1 VGCYHGY
8 LSGVRCRL
16 ACGPADAT
24 ATHCLFSKIQ
34 IGCTLLVPAH
44 PVSPGQRVVKRVCVR
59 LFLCRFNSHFPWQ
72 TWSASSPFGPSPLPV
87 LDENVWE
94 SVDLVNFVCQ
104 LLFLSPSRLWT
115 MPMSPHGHC
124 VTTESS
130 AVVHT
135 HTRLTA
141 LFRDY
146 PGEPVPER

>member
-1 VGCYHGY
+1 M
-8 LSGVRCRL
+8 RCRL
-16 ACGPADAT
+16 ATG
-24 ATHCLFSKIQ
+24 THCLFSKIQ

-44 PVSPGQRVVKRVCVR
+44 PVSPGQRVVKQVCVR
-59 LFLCRFNSHFPWQ
+59 VFLCRFNSHFPRQ
-72 TWSASSPFGPSPLPV
+72 TRSASSPFGPSPSPV

-94 SVDLVNFVCQ
+94 SVELANFVCQ

-124 VTTESS
+124 VTTESTQLY
-130 AVVHT
+130 T